1 MAEVPYQ
8 TMQDGS
14 HVGPKPGNLVDP
26 ESQVEIR
33 GMSFSEETI
42 RKAFVRK
49 VYLILTVQLAITMA
63 FISLFMYHEPAR
75 MFVARN
81 PSIGIIAFVTM
92 FVVLIIMACC
102 GEIRRKTPHN
112 FIFLAMFTAAQGL
125 MLGIIATQYQSNKV
139 LMAVGV
145 TCVICVGLTLFSFQ
159 TKWDFTMM
167 GGFLFVALLVVFVFG
182 IIVAFFPGSA
192 ADLVYSVC
200 GALLFSLYLIYDTQM
215 MMGGKHK
222 YSISPE
228 EYIFAALNLYLDI
241 INIFLF
247 ILRASR

>member
-8 TMQDGS
+8 TMSDGS
-14 HVGPKPGNLVDP
+14 QAPKTVHLDP

-42 RKAFVRK
+42 RKAFIRK

-63 FISLFMYHEPAR
+63 FISLFMYHAPAK
-75 MFVARN
+75 MFVAQN
-81 PSIGIIAFVTM
+81 PWIGITAFITM
-92 FVVLIIMACC
+92 FAVLIIMACC
-102 GEIRRKTPHN
+102 GEMRRKTPHN

-125 MLGIIATQYQSNKV
+125 MLGIVATQYNSNQV
-139 LMAVGV
+139 LMAVGI
-145 TCVICVGLTLFSFQ
+145 TGVICIGLTLFSFQ

-167 GGFLFVALLVVFVFG
+167 GGFLFVGLLVVFVFG

-192 ADLVYSVC
+192 ANSVYSVC
-200 GALLFSLYLIYDTQM
+200 GALLFSLYLIYDTQLM
-215 MMGGKHK
+215 IGGNHK

-247 ILRASR
+247 ILRSSR

>member
-8 TMQDGS
+8 TMQDGT

-63 FISLFMYHEPAR
+63 FISLFMYHKPAR

>member
-63 FISLFMYHEPAR
+63 FISLFMYHEPAK
-75 MFVARN
+75 MFVAQN

-112 FIFLAMFTAAQGL
+112 FIFLALFTAAQGL

-167 GGFLFVALLVVFVFG
+167 GGFLFVGLLVVFVFG

>member
-192 ADLVYSVC
+192 ADMVYSVC

>member
-8 TMQDGS
+8 TMNDGS
-14 HVGPKPGNLVDP
+14 HVPKTDHLDP

-33 GMSFSEETI
+33 GMTFSEESI
-42 RKAFVRK
+42 RKAFIRK

-63 FISLFMYHEPAR
+63 FISLFMYHEPAK

-81 PSIGIIAFVTM
+81 PWIGITAFITM
-92 FVVLIIMACC
+92 FAVLIVMACC
-102 GEIRRKTPHN
+102 GEMRRKTPHN

-125 MLGIIATQYQSNKV
+125 MLGIIGTQYESNQV
-139 LMAVGV
+139 LVAVGI
-145 TCVICVGLTLFSFQ
+145 TAIICIGLTLFSFQ
-159 TKWDFTMM
+159 TKWDFTVM
-167 GGFLFVALLVVFVFG
+167 GGFLFVGLLVVFVFG

-192 ADLVYSVC
+192 ANLVYSVC
-200 GALLFSLYLIYDTQM
+200 GALLFSLYLIYDTQL
-215 MMGGKHK
+215 MMGGNHK